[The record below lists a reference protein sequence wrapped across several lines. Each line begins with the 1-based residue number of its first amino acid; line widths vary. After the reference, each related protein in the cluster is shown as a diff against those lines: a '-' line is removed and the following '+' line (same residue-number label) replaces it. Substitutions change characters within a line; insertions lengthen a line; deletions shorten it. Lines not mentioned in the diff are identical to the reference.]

1 MSADDQ
7 TGAEIVQQH
16 EETLKAIEKVN
27 KTLDQAVKPLKQNDA
42 EDLKR
47 AIDNVAKDIANDT
60 NEAAAAATKKVVAS
74 KATATSNDLGA
85 TVDSGEGN
93 LIKSIF
99 NIDLSDADKF
109 ISSSTAGSVAI
120 TGILSK
126 IASKFYTRGI
136 KGGTFAK
143 QFYAA
148 AQPEKVL
155 ASMAVAIF
163 ATGTSFDNYYGS
175 NRPQAVGKAVADFK
189 SGVNPSLIKFKFEPV
204 QEDESLG
211 LDTINQAS
219 QLQSAEQQTSE
230 QFVYRTSISN
240 FLFEDIVTKRS
251 DINENVN
258 RNSYQKEIND
268 HNSLTKEFK
277 NFFK

>member
-1 MSADDQ
+1 N
-7 TGAEIVQQH
+7 T
-16 EETLKAIEKVN
+16 
-27 KTLDQAVKPLKQNDA
+27 
-42 EDLKR
+42 
-47 AIDNVAKDIANDT
+47 
-60 NEAAAAATKKVVAS
+60 EAAAAAKDQVTAAIAKVAS
-74 KATATSNDLGA
+74 QSIAGK
-85 TVDSGEGN
+85 EGS
-93 LIKSIF
+93 LMKSFF
-99 NIDLSDADKF
+99 NIDFTNPDEF
-109 ISSSTAGSVAI
+109 ISASTAGSIAGL
-120 TGILSK
+120 GILSK

-155 ASMAVAIF
+155 ASMAISAI
-163 ATGTSFDNYYGS
+163 GRPKVFDDEYGS
-175 NRPQAVGKAVADFK
+175 NRRQAVNKAVADFE

-204 QEDESLG
+204 QEDESLD

-268 HNSLTKEFK
+268 HNSLIKEFK